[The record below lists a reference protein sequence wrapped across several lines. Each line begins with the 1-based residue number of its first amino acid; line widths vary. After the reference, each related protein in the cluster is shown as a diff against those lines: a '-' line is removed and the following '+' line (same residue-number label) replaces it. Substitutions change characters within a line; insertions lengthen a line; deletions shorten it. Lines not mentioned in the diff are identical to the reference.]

1 MSGPSRW
8 QRLAVTSYPPSFRER
23 YGDELT
29 ALCEDTGPGIR
40 STADLALGSLR
51 LWLSPSYGPDPVE
64 RRRWRLQSTAATV
77 WVCAC
82 TVLAGTAATLRLQ
95 VDGPP
100 PGFDPTTGAWA
111 VANNAAGAAIVLAA
125 VLVALAGA
133 WLGFFA
139 LREGGPA
146 VRRVAIAP
154 VVCGLVCVVAMVPFA
169 WYSSRHDL
177 IGTSLPLW
185 FALGG
190 LAWLLLV
197 MVTAVWGT
205 LAMPYALRLA
215 ALPADRLRPA
225 VVVGVPVALALLV
238 PATLLVAVALRV
250 GDAWGSS
257 VTVVTTVSTVA
268 VAAAAVV
275 ALVSVVRGLKA
286 APHVVAPPA

>member
-1 MSGPSRW
+1 MSEPSPCR
-8 QRLAVTSYPPSFRER
+8 RLVLASYPPSFRVR

-29 ALCEDTGPGIR
+29 ALCEDVGPGLR

-51 LWLSPSYGPDPVE
+51 LWLSPSYDPDPLE
-64 RRRWRLQSTAATV
+64 HRRWRLQSTAATV
-77 WVCAC
+77 WVSAC
-82 TVLAGTAATLRLQ
+82 TVLAGTAATLRIQ

-100 PGFDPTTGAWA
+100 PGFDPTTGAWG
-111 VANNAAGAAIVLAA
+111 VANDAAGAAIVLAA

-133 WLGFFA
+133 WLGLFA
-139 LREGGPA
+139 LREGAPT

-154 VVCGLVCVVAMVPFA
+154 VVSGLVCLVTMAPFA
-169 WYSSRHDL
+169 WYASQHDL
-177 IGTSLPLW
+177 IGVTPPLW

-205 LAMPYALRLA
+205 FAMPHALQLA

-225 VVVGVPVALALLV
+225 VLLALPVSLALLA

-250 GDAWGSS
+250 GDAWGSL
-257 VTVVTTVSTVA
+257 VTVVTTASTVA
-268 VAAAAVV
+268 VAGAAVV
-275 ALVSVVRGLKA
+275 ALVSVVRGLRA
-286 APHVVAPPA
+286 VPHVLAR